1 MEKKTVRIAILL
13 CILVC
18 VAGAGI
24 ILITIRST
32 PKGPAN
38 RSNSDP
44 VPETGRMIGRGGINT
59 LDRHTSTSSAES
71 NDRPCTDTPLCTERA
86 EEQSENTKNKQELST
101 EQESVIES
109 NCREE
114 TVKELEHDVIDQ
126 EKATKID
133 QETEIEKEQ
142 KSVQNEQSLCTS
154 NDITV
159 RKKQD
164 KIECLNKEKLE
175 LLEETTMDFI
185 GYFTTY

>member
-18 VAGAGI
+18 IAGAGI
-24 ILITIRST
+24 ILIIIGST
-32 PKGPAN
+32 PKGPEN

-44 VPETGRMIGRGGINT
+44 VPETGRMIYRGGINT
-59 LDRHTSTSSAES
+59 LDMHTSTPSAES
-71 NDRPCTDTPLCTERA
+71 NDRPCTDTPLCAERT
-86 EEQSENTKNKQELST
+86 EEQSENTKNKQELSI

-126 EKATKID
+126 EKDAKI
-133 QETEIEKEQ
+133 EIEK
-142 KSVQNEQSLCTS
+142 KSVQNEQALCIS
-154 NDITV
+154 DDITV

-164 KIECLNKEKLE
+164 KIECLNKEELE